1 MHASD
6 KAAVKAEVEKIALLA
21 NLELTED
28 EKLSFLGQLA
38 EIVEYIDQLNELDT
52 SAITPWSQASAGDF
66 GDSSST
72 RDDIVVPG
80 LGQERALDAAPDQE
94 EGHFTV
100 PRVIG

>member
-1 MHASD
+1 MPIT
-6 KAAVKAEVEKIALLA
+6 KAEVEKIALLA

-28 EKLSFLGQLA
+28 EKLSFSGQLA

-94 EGHFTV
+94 EVHVTV
-100 PRVIG
+100 QRVIG